1 MTPSALTPE
10 PLRPTLLLPI
20 RFFQAGYGPEEAQ
33 GKSQIHKS
41 FPSRLSSPAKL
52 ISRILWAFYLTVLC
66 CLTAFFLFQVFV
78 TYVVCVRR
86 SGILSDFER
95 KSNSG

>member
-10 PLRPTLLLPI
+10 PLRPTLLPI

-66 CLTAFFLFQVFV
+66 CLTAFFCFKFLSLMLCVLDGAVF
-78 TYVVCVRR
+78 CR
-86 SGILSDFER
+86 ILNASQIPG
-95 KSNSG
+95 S